1 MHQRISF
8 GLVSCFLS
16 GLAFAQ
22 SSSVPARLAWSDF
35 DGDGLADLVLGH
47 PGGSVCLLANRGDGS
62 FDDVTEGVGL
72 GGIASASFFLA
83 EDVDRDEDPDLLIGT
98 SAGSRLFSNG
108 AGVFVETTRAAGLWH
123 QGASLGASFLDY
135 DQDGLPDLQLTTE
148 SQELLYH
155 NLGQGFF
162 EPVDLGVP
170 ASKTATAL
178 SVLRTSDE
186 APVAEHTLARVADS
200 PTAIEAPLALERAGR
215 RVVSP
220 ADPAGDSAGGSSSAT
235 PFPACA
241 QALVDQGGPGCLYAS
256 SVPTLG
262 RLFPLSS
269 DLFIDD
275 ATGFVG
281 IGTTSP
287 LVRLQVQGQA
297 GFQGGIFVNGS
308 VMLGDDDDGIQFPAS
323 TGTNVPMITM
333 FSSGISNADRMV
345 IAHSPGAP
353 TYGLFYEDDDDK
365 FHFQMMPT
373 DPTFT
378 IDLGQSI
385 DSSVDM
391 TFRDDDDS
399 ITFPASSGS
408 NAAMIHMFA
417 SGTTN
422 TTRMA
427 LAHSPILT
435 EWGLKVDDTADSLV
449 FQQSNAAPVL
459 TADIDSKNVTVHD
472 GTLAVTRATTGNVLD
487 VQSSTSSNPRTA
499 NVQRTTALAS
509 AEDVLQLVGAS
520 GSSTSAQLIE
530 AEIGTDLEFRVD
542 ADGDVFAD
550 GAYTGPADFA
560 EMMRVATGAE
570 SVEPG
575 DLLALDPNGSGG
587 LVRSSQARSTRVVGV
602 YSTRPGFLGS
612 EQEWDQPASADS
624 TSGER
629 VTLEIADMARMYD
642 EVPVAIVGIVPAK
655 VSAESGPIRPGDLL
669 VASSTPGHAM
679 RADHPEPGTIVG
691 KALAALDSGT
701 GTIRVLVTLQ

>member
-1 MHQRISF
+1 MLTQISL
-8 GLVSCFLS
+8 GLVSCIL
-16 GLAFAQ
+16 Q
-22 SSSVPARLAWSDF
+22 SASVGGGHPQGSAWSDV
-35 DGDGLADLVLGH
+35 DGDGLEDLVLGS
-47 PGGSVCLLANRGDGS
+47 PGGSVRVLANRGDGS
-62 FDDVTEGVGL
+62 FRDDTEKAGL

-98 SAGSRLFSNG
+98 SAGSRLFSNRG
-108 AGVFVETTRAAGLWH
+108 GTFVETTRAAGLLH
-123 QGASLGASFLDY
+123 PAAALGASFLDY
-135 DQDGLPDLQLTTE
+135 DQDGLPDLQVTTALG
-148 SQELLYH
+148 ELLYH
-155 NLGQGFF
+155 NAGLGLF
-162 EPVDLGVP
+162 EPVDLGMP
-170 ASKTATAL
+170 SGTGPLLTGPEASIPF
-178 SVLRTSDE
+178 RTDE
-186 APVAEHTLARVADS
+186 AADAGKSTLAPSADA
-200 PTAIEAPLALERAGR
+200 PEKIEPARDLERAGR
-215 RVVSP
+215 PVVRP
-220 ADPAGDSAGGSSSAT
+220 GSASAT
-235 PFPACA
+235 PFPVCA
-241 QALVDQGGPGCLYAS
+241 QALDDQGAPGCLSAS

-262 RLFPLSS
+262 KLFPLSS
-269 DLFIDD
+269 ELFIDD

-297 GFQGGIFVNGS
+297 GIQGGLFVNGD
-308 VMLGDDDDGIQFPAS
+308 VALGDDDDGIQFPAS

-391 TFRDDDDS
+391 NFRDDDDS

-417 SGTTN
+417 SGTAN

-435 EWGLKVDDTADSLV
+435 EWGLKVDDTADALV
-449 FQQSNAAPVL
+449 FQQTNSAPVL

-472 GTLAVTRATTGNVLD
+472 GTLAVARATSGNVLD
-487 VQSSTSSNPRTA
+487 VQSSSSTNPRTT
-499 NVQRTTALAS
+499 NVQRTTALAAS
-509 AEDVLQLVGAS
+509 EDVLQLVGAS

-575 DLLALDPNGSGG
+575 DVLVLDPNGSGEV
-587 LVRSSQARSTRVVGV
+587 VRSSQPRSAHVVGIT
-602 YSTRPGFLGS
+602 STRPGFLGS
-612 EQEWDQPASADS
+612 EREWDVSAPADS

-629 VTLEIADMARMYD
+629 VTLEIADMAQLYD
-642 EVPVAIVGIVPAK
+642 EVPVALVGIVPAK
-655 VSAESGPIRPGDLL
+655 VSAENGPIRPGDLL
-669 VASSTPGHAM
+669 VTSSTPGHAM

-691 KALAALDSGT
+691 KALATLNSGA